1 MKLLKNNSKFLK
13 KPSVS
18 LLIGPYMK
26 NFITTALL
34 LSSGVFIAGQTTAS
48 TADATFKV
56 KIEVVSTCAISA
68 TDIDFGEVNSG
79 MAATD
84 KTGTLNV
91 TCTSQTPYKVGLS
104 GSGKLTNTADSTSSI
119 DYKLFQESSDT
130 AWDNKDNLYS
140 ATGSGDVQ
148 TIPVVAKLFGS
159 TNVRAGNYAD
169 TVTATVT
176 Y

>member
-26 NFITTALL
+26 NFITTALV

-56 KIEVVSTCAISA
+56 KIEIVSTCSIST
-68 TDIDFGEVNSG
+68 TDIDFGKVDSG
-79 MAATD
+79 AGGD
-84 KTGTLNV
+84 KKGTLNV

-104 GSGKLTNTADSTSSI
+104 GSGKMTNTDDLTSSI
-119 DYKLFQESSDT
+119 DYKLFQESSDDT
-130 AWDNKDNLYS
+130 EWDNKSNLYS